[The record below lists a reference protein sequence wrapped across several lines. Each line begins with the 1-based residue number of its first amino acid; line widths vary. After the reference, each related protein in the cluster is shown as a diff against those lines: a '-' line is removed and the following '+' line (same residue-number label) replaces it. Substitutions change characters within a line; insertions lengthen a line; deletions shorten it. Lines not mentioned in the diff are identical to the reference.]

1 MLYKGVK
8 IRNVIHK
15 GLRKLVENDNAAGLQ
30 PSVVDKLRKIVSF
43 LQVMEHEDE
52 LRSIPSWKAHLLTG
66 NRKGVWSL
74 FVTKNWRIT
83 FSIDKGE
90 IEIIDL
96 NYEDYH

>member
-1 MLYKGVK
+1 MK

-15 GLRKLVENDNAAGLQ
+15 GLRKLIEDDNAAGLQ
-30 PSVVDKLRKIVSF
+30 PAVADKLRKIVSF
-43 LQVMEHEDE
+43 LQEMEHVGE
-52 LRSIPSWKAHLLTG
+52 LRLITTWKAHQLTG

-83 FSIDKGE
+83 FCIDRGE

>member
-1 MLYKGVK
+1 MR
-8 IRNVIHK
+8 IRNVVHK
-15 GLRKLVENDNAAGLQ
+15 GLRKLIEDDNAAGLQ
-30 PSVVDKLRKIVSF
+30 PAVADKLRKIVSF
-43 LQVMEHEDE
+43 LQEMEHEDA
-52 LRSIPSWKAHLLTG
+52 LRSIAVWKAHQLTG

-83 FSIDKGE
+83 FSIDQGE

>member
-1 MLYKGVK
+1 M
-8 IRNVIHK
+8 IHK
-15 GLRKLVENDNAAGLQ
+15 GLRKMIEDDNAAGLQ
-30 PSVVDKLRKIVSF
+30 PAVADKLRKIVSF
-43 LQVMEHEDE
+43 LQEMEHEDE

-66 NRKGVWSL
+66 NKNGVWSL

>member
-1 MLYKGVK
+1 MK

-15 GLRKLVENDNAAGLQ
+15 GLRKLIEDDNAAGLQ
-30 PSVVDKLRKIVSF
+30 PAVADKLRKIVSF
-43 LQVMEHEDE
+43 LQEMEHEDA
-52 LRSIPSWKAHLLTG
+52 LRSIPVWKAHQLTG

-90 IEIIDL
+90 IEIINLD
-96 NYEDYH
+96 YEDYH